1 MADVLTAITSGTN
14 DIYDDMLRD
23 CINNR
28 ILIFN
33 EDVNDSLIEN
43 YIMYILKWNQEDRN
57 ISDISKRKKIT
68 IILNS
73 CGGDCMIGFGG
84 MVNCIEASTTPIRV
98 IGVGLVASMAFYI
111 YISCKERF
119 SFRDSVYLLHD
130 GEKAA
135 YNSGSKFKNVAE
147 FFENMDKRTK
157 EHVLKYTNIS
167 EDFYDENYEKEVY
180 MYADKAKSLGC
191 VDYIIGED
199 CTLDDVFN

>member
-1 MADVLTAITSGTN
+1 MAEIALPLMGQTDDL
-14 DIYDDMLRD
+14 YDEVMRD
-23 CINNR
+23 CIQNR

-43 YIMYILKWNQEDRN
+43 YIMYILKWNREDKN
-57 ISDISKRKKIT
+57 ISDVSKRKKIT

-73 CGGDCMIGFGG
+73 YGGDCMIGFGG
-84 MVNCIEASTTPIRV
+84 MVNCLENTKTPVRV
-98 IGVGLVASMAFYI
+98 VGVGTVASMAFYI
-111 YISCKERF
+111 YICCKERY
-119 SFRDSVYLLHD
+119 SFKDTVFLLHD

-135 YNSGSKFKNVAE
+135 YNSGSKFKNVAA
-147 FFENMDKRTK
+147 FFENMDRRTK

-180 MYADKAKSLGC
+180 LYADEAKELGC

-199 CTLDDVFN
+199 CTLDDIL

>member
-1 MADVLTAITSGTN
+1 MADVLLPVTSGA
-14 DIYDDMLRD
+14 DDLYDEIMRD
-23 CINNR
+23 CISNR

-43 YIMYILKWNQEDRN
+43 YIMYIWKWNREDK
-57 ISDISKRKKIT
+57 DLDPTKRRKIT

-84 MVNCIEASTTPIRV
+84 MVNCIENSKTPIRV
-98 IGVGLVASMAFYI
+98 VGMGLVASMAFYI
-111 YISCKERF
+111 YICCKERL
-119 SFRDSVYLLHD
+119 SFKDTVYLLHD

-135 YNSGSKFKNVAE
+135 YNTGSKFKNVAA

-157 EHVLKYTNIS
+157 DHVLKYTNIS

-180 MYADKAKSLGC
+180 LYADEAKELGC

-199 CTLDDVFN
+199 CTLDDIL

>member
-1 MADVLTAITSGTN
+1 MAEIALPLMGQTDDL
-14 DIYDDMLRD
+14 YDEIMRD
-23 CINNR
+23 CIQNR

-43 YIMYILKWNQEDRN
+43 YIMYILKWNREDKN
-57 ISDISKRKKIT
+57 ISDVSKRKKIT

-73 CGGDCMIGFGG
+73 YGGDCMIGFGG
-84 MVNCIEASTTPIRV
+84 MVNCLENTKTPVRV
-98 IGVGLVASMAFYI
+98 VGVGTVASMAFYI
-111 YISCKERF
+111 YICCKERY
-119 SFRDSVYLLHD
+119 SFKDTVFLLHD

-135 YNSGSKFKNVAE
+135 YNSGSKFKNVAA
-147 FFENMDKRTK
+147 FFENMDRRTK

-180 MYADKAKSLGC
+180 LYADEAKELGC

-199 CTLDDVFN
+199 CTLDDIL

>member
-1 MADVLTAITSGTN
+1 MAEISLPLMSQTDDL
-14 DIYDDMLRD
+14 YDEIMQD
-23 CINNR
+23 CIQNR

-43 YIMYILKWNQEDRN
+43 YIMYIWKWNREDK
-57 ISDISKRKKIT
+57 DLDVSKRRKIT
-68 IILNS
+68 IVLNS

-84 MVNCIEASTTPIRV
+84 MVNCIENSKTPIRV
-98 IGVGLVASMAFYI
+98 VGIGLVASMAFYI
-111 YISCKERF
+111 YICCKERL
-119 SFRDSVYLLHD
+119 SFKDTVYLLHD

-135 YNSGSKFKNVAE
+135 YNTGSKFKNVAA

-157 EHVLKYTNIS
+157 DHVLKYTNIS

-180 MYADKAKSLGC
+180 LYADEAKELGC

-199 CTLDDVFN
+199 CTLDDVL

>member
-1 MADVLTAITSGTN
+1 MADVLLPLADNTS
-14 DIYDDMLRD
+14 DIYDEMLRD
-23 CINNR
+23 CINHR

-43 YIMYILKWNQEDRN
+43 YIMYILKWNRDDKN
-57 ISDISKRKKIT
+57 ISDISKRQKIT

-73 CGGDCMIGFGG
+73 CGGDSVIGFGG
-84 MVNCIEASTTPIRV
+84 MVNCIESSITPIRV
-98 IGVGLVASMAFYI
+98 VGMGLVASMAFYI
-111 YISCKERF
+111 YICCKERV
-119 SFRDSVYLLHD
+119 SFKDTVFLLHD

-135 YNSGSKFKNVAE
+135 YNSGSKFKNVAA
-147 FFENMDKRTK
+147 FFDNMDNRTK

-180 MYADKAKSLGC
+180 LYADEAKSLGC

-199 CTLDDVFN
+199 YTLDDIL